1 MRQAFLTTA
10 SVLSLSML
18 WASPGMA
25 EPIPLTGQTEADWR
39 YTLSLYAF
47 LPARTSGTSTIA
59 GTTVPVDLDMGQA
72 IDLLDFAASGR
83 FEAWRGN
90 LGFIVDANYVA
101 LEADGALPTP
111 PGATFGVDIRQKW
124 LGLLAAYKVADGTY
138 GKNNRRFAID
148 LQAGARY
155 NSLRQEVTITT
166 PGPVVLPTLGGD
178 EGWWEP
184 VIGARGMWVLNDKWA
199 AMASVDLGGFGAGG
213 NDLQVGLNAGV
224 DWQAWTNT
232 SLFFGYRYYSMD
244 YSTVLSTG
252 AFAYDVEQHGP
263 VFGVKFRF

>member
-1 MRQAFLTTA
+1 MKQ
-10 SVLSLSML
+10 SVFAIALILSLSVL
-18 WASPGMA
+18 GASAGKA
-25 EPIPLTGQTEADWR
+25 EPIPLTGKSEADWR
-39 YTLSLYAF
+39 YSLALYAF
-47 LPARTSGTSTIA
+47 LPARTDGTSTVA
-59 GTTVPVDLDMGQA
+59 GSTVPLDLNLREA

-90 LGFIVDANYVA
+90 LGVIVDANYVA
-101 LEADGALPTP
+101 LNADGALPAP
-111 PGATFGVDIRQKW
+111 PGATFSADIRQKW
-124 LGLLAAYKVADGTY
+124 LGILVAYKVIDGTY

-155 NSLRQEVTITT
+155 NSLRQEITVTT
-166 PGPVVLPTLGGD
+166 PGPVVLPLLGGD
-178 EGWWEP
+178 ESWWEP
-184 VIGARGMWVLNDKWA
+184 VIGARGTWVLNDKWA
-199 AMASVDLGGFGAGG
+199 AMASIDLGGFGAGG

-224 DWQAWTNT
+224 DWQVWTNT

-244 YSTVLSTG
+244 YSTVLPTG